1 MDSLIIQLDIS
12 NKRAVFTDA
21 KAIGAFTTVAIS
33 LYNFKAAPDT
43 ATLKAVIYSDSGIA
57 LSTCGT
63 FVKDDNSDRYDAT
76 LSLATDTAVAYFN
89 AKAPGFQK
97 DLSLVV
103 TDTNALYCNSSLT
116 VKNNPNAV
124 PGQPLPVGMAFVMV
138 SNLGFTATIAEEL
151 EVFEIT
157 DQSNAGQVRRALATL
172 VKKLKTKGVV

>member
-21 KAIGAFTTVAIS
+21 KAIGAFTTVSIS
-33 LYNFKAAPDT
+33 LYNFKGAPDT

-57 LSTCGT
+57 LSTCSA

-76 LSLATDTAVAYFN
+76 LSLATDTAVTYFSTR
-89 AKAPGFQK
+89 APGFQK
-97 DLSLVV
+97 DLALVV
-103 TDTNALYCNSSLT
+103 SDVNALYCNSNLPI
-116 VKNNPNAV
+116 KNNPNAV

-138 SNLGFTATIAEEL
+138 SDLGFTATIAEEL
-151 EVFEIT
+151 EVLEIT